1 MTNPPE
7 VTTRRNR
14 PRGYITAYNPRS
26 ETLRLLEA
34 AKAVMDEYREHWP
47 LTVRQVFYR
56 LVGAHGFDK
65 TETAYKSLCH
75 HLANARRGGVIPFHA
90 IRDDGVMTLEM
101 ERYADADDFLIEQ
114 RERAKRYRRDLMAS
128 QPLHIEVWC
137 EAAGMIQQ
145 LAAVA
150 HRYSVPVYSSSGF
163 DSLTAKKRMADRI
176 CAIGKPAV
184 ILHLGD
190 HDPSG
195 ASIFESVAEDVEAFV
210 AADRPHGLVTVL
222 FERLTLTAHQVR
234 RYRLTTAPAKASD
247 SRSKTWT
254 GETCQLEALSP
265 SQIAEILDTAIV
277 LRLDPEKLADS
288 EIAEERE
295 RADLSRLLLEV
306 TQ

>member
-1 MTNPPE
+1 MGS
-7 VTTRRNR
+7 VTTRRSR
-14 PRGYITAYNPRS
+14 PRGYIIAYNPRPD
-26 ETLRLLEA
+26 TLRLLQ
-34 AKAVMDEYREHWP
+34 AVESVLDEYREHWP

-65 TETAYKSLCH
+65 TETAYKGLCH
-75 HLANARRGGVIPFHA
+75 HLANARRGGAIPFDA
-90 IRDDGVMTLEM
+90 IRDDGVMTMKL

-114 RERAKRYRRDLMAS
+114 RDRARRYRRDLMAA

-195 ASIFESVAEDVEAFV
+195 ASIFESVAADVEAFV
-210 AADRPHGLVTVL
+210 AADRPHGLVSVR
-222 FERLTLTAHQVR
+222 FERVALTSEQVA
-234 RYRLTTAPAKASD
+234 RYGLPTAPAKATD
-247 SRSKTWT
+247 SRSKAWA

-265 SQIAEILDTAIV
+265 SQIARILDDAI
-277 LRLDPEKLADS
+277 LLLLDTDKLADS
-288 EIAEERE
+288 EVAEERE
-295 RADLSRLLLEV
+295 RENLTRLLLEV
-306 TQ
+306 TR

>member
-1 MTNPPE
+1 MGS
-7 VTTRRNR
+7 VTTRRSR
-14 PRGYITAYNPRS
+14 PRGYITAYNPRPD
-26 ETLRLLEA
+26 TLRLLQ
-34 AKAVMDEYREHWP
+34 AVESVLEEYRDHWP

-65 TETAYKSLCH
+65 TETAYKGLCH
-75 HLANARRGGVIPFHA
+75 HLANARRGGAIPFDA
-90 IRDDGVMTLEM
+90 IRDDGVMTMTL
-101 ERYADADDFLIEQ
+101 ERYADADEFLIEQ
-114 RERAKRYRRDLMAS
+114 RERARRYRRDLMAA

-195 ASIFESVAEDVEAFV
+195 ASIFESVAADVQAFV
-210 AADRPHGLVTVL
+210 AADRPHGLVSVR
-222 FERLTLTAHQVR
+222 FDRVALTSEQVA
-234 RYRLTTAPAKASD
+234 RYSLPTAPAKASD
-247 SRSKTWT
+247 SRSRAWQ
-254 GETCQLEALSP
+254 GGTCQLEALSP
-265 SQIAEILDTAIV
+265 SQIARILDDAI
-277 LRLDPEKLADS
+277 LLLLDTDKLADS
-288 EIAEERE
+288 EVAEERE
-295 RADLSRLLLEV
+295 RENLTRLLLEM

>member
-1 MTNPPE
+1 MGS

-14 PRGYITAYNPRS
+14 PRGYITAYNPRPD
-26 ETLRLLEA
+26 TLRLLQ
-34 AKAVMDEYREHWP
+34 AVESVLDEYREHWP

-65 TETAYKSLCH
+65 TETAYKGLCH
-75 HLANARRGGVIPFHA
+75 HLANARRGGAIPFDA
-90 IRDDGVMTLEM
+90 IRDDGVMTMTL
-101 ERYADADDFLIEQ
+101 ERYADADEFLIEQ
-114 RERAKRYRRDLMAS
+114 RARARRYRRDLMAA

-195 ASIFESVAEDVEAFV
+195 ASIFESVAADVEAFV
-210 AADRPHGLVTVL
+210 AADRPHGLVSVR
-222 FERLTLTAHQVR
+222 FERVALTSEQVA
-234 RYRLTTAPAKASD
+234 RYGLPTAPAKATD
-247 SRSKTWT
+247 SRSKAWA

-265 SQIAEILDTAIV
+265 SQIARILDDAI
-277 LRLDPEKLADS
+277 LLLLDTDKLADS
-288 EIAEERE
+288 EVAEERE
-295 RADLSRLLLEV
+295 RENLTRLLLEV
-306 TQ
+306 TR